1 MKLVIELPGEPR
13 GKGRPR
19 FAKGHVYTPAT
30 TASYERALAWAAKIA
45 MGGRKPFTGPLKVSV
60 TAFMGIPPS
69 WKMTRHLDALAGVIR
84 PTGKP
89 DADNVLKIATDSCNK
104 ILYLDDSQIVTATV
118 SKLYAATPALRVEV
132 ETLFESSGKESELV
146 LAK

>member
-19 FAKGHVYTPAT
+19 FGRGRVYTPAT
-30 TASYERALAWAAKIA
+30 TASYERSLAWAAKA
-45 MGGRKPFTGPLKVSV
+45 VMGSRKPLEGPLRLTV
-60 TAFMGIPPS
+60 TAFMGIPKS
-69 WKMTRHLDALAGVIR
+69 WSRTDRLMALSGMIR

-89 DADNVLKIATDSCNK
+89 DADNFLKIAADSCNA
-104 ILYLDDSQIVTATV
+104 ILYVDDSQIVTATV

-132 ETLFESSGKESELV
+132 EPI
-146 LAK
+146 